1 MERMGFGFDEATEEI
16 DTGSGWANIDLFNQ
30 QNDDNQDEIEGI
42 DAPVN

>member
-1 MERMGFGFDEATEEI
+1 MGFGFDEVTEEI